1 MRLPANIRVGQVR
14 RTVTIVSP
22 EEWRSLTGDERAAAD
37 ALALHVWWRC
47 RQKQHPALED
57 ETACSSLSAM
67 FNGCCE
73 RSAQRRRARR
83 PRL

>member
-47 RQKQHPALED
+47 RQKQHPALEGRD
-57 ETACSSLSAM
+57 CVFLSAM